1 MWSIWNCGGSAAV
14 ILPPLLHGSAAGGT
28 LRNEWRRIEDKLQN
42 VSIESRTV
50 VINLDTAEVHANRV
64 FPMAYVAWVCVGDHT
79 LPNKGTAHRA
89 LRGRDADP
97 PPQQVNAFLSW
108 NIFPFSFDKP
118 HIYNNS
124 SRIQPTKIGLILCFV
139 WPNRK
144 RFCSSDLWVRQALMP
159 GKYPPALQERDFIV
173 PGEGYISHD
182 GRRNLTDL
190 QETSQW
196 LGGHAVAK
204 AIIAGLLGYLGP
216 DYVDIFPHQ

>member
-1 MWSIWNCGGSAAV
+1 MV
-14 ILPPLLHGSAAGGT
+14 LPPLLHGSAAGGT

-50 VINLDTAEVHANRV
+50 VINLDTSDVHANRV

-89 LRGRDADP
+89 LRGRDVDP
-97 PPQQVNAFLSW
+97 PHPHNRSTRSYLETYVYFL
-108 NIFPFSFDKP
+108 
-118 HIYNNS
+118 NNQMYMIIS
-124 SRIQPTKIGLILCFV
+124 LKKTHKNWGNLCFIC
-139 WPNRK
+139 PYRN
-144 RFCSSDLWVRQALMP
+144 RFCSSDLWIRQALVP
-159 GKYPPALQERDFIV
+159 GKYPPALQERDFVV

-196 LGGHAVAK
+196 LGGQSVAK
-204 AIIAGLLGYLGP
+204 AIIAGLLGYSGLCLSPNVGK
-216 DYVDIFPHQ
+216 